1 MRSPVWMAAYAVA
14 LVLLGATY
22 AALVFVG
29 SGAALVFSLMALIAV
44 VVAVVLT
51 LKW

>member
-1 MRSPVWMAAYAVA
+1 MRSPMWMVAYAIA

-29 SGAALVFSLMALIAV
+29 SGAALVFALMALVAV
-44 VVAVVLT
+44 VAAVVLT
-51 LKW
+51 LKR